1 MELLISLV
9 EMTPPPHSLQWCLLC
24 SSACTNRPHRF
35 RPIPLDRAGLLTA
48 VCVVFFTPYFQLMVV
63 VSEAEFPSAFLDFC
77 CPVTH
82 YFINVSTQLFLTHSL
97 CHFLFVILSL
107 SVSFHL
113 CLLFFCCL
121 LQPDKAS
128 VSCTLLSLPQLFPPQ
143 WMRPRSAK
151 RYLVQVTG
159 ALMWLCKKPST
170 RPPQVSLLKV
180 LMYRVTEKCT
190 KH

>member
-1 MELLISLV
+1 MELLIPLV

-35 RPIPLDRAGLLTA
+35 CPIPLDRAGLLTA

-97 CHFLFVILSL
+97 CHFLFVTLSL

-113 CLLFFCCL
+113 CLLFFLLSFATWQSLCL
-121 LQPDKAS
+121 MHTSLSPSTFSPSVNETKVCKK
-128 VSCTLLSLPQLFPPQ
+128 VSCAGHWSSF
-143 WMRPRSAK
+143 
-151 RYLVQVTG
+151 YLVMQET
-159 ALMWLCKKPST
+159 
-170 RPPQVSLLKV
+170 Q
-180 LMYRVTEKCT
+180 
-190 KH
+190 H